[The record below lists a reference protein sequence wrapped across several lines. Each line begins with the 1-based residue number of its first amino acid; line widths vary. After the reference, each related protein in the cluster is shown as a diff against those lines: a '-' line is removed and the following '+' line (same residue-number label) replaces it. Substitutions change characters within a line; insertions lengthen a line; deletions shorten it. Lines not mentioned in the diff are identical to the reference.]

1 MRRARSLVMFAVRTG
16 QQAFIPIMLER
27 ALARGTEA
35 VVVNTASAA
44 GLANTAYTP
53 NGTTDMAYTV
63 AKNGAPPRHQPLSAN
78 AHARV
83 ERGHNVQRRIRS
95 VTLRCAARAGVTLLS
110 ESLSA
115 SMRSRDAPISVHVLC
130 PYGTQS
136 AMGDKHLA

>member
-1 MRRARSLVMFAVRTG
+1 MVAALTG

-63 AKNGAPPRHQPLSAN
+63 AKNGAPPLWLSVN
-78 AHARV
+78 AHVRV
-83 ERGHNVQRRIRS
+83 ERGHSVQRRIRS

-136 AMGDKHLA
+136 AMGDKHLT